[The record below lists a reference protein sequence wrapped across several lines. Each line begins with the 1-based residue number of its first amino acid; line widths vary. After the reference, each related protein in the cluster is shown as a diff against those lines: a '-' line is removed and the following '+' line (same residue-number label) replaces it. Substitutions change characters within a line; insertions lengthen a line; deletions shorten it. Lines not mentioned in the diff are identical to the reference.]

1 MVYLRKSHKNL
12 CFLIQLQTTK
22 LLFKEMYVHT
32 NYILFN
38 NSLTFVHGSL
48 ILKKYNIWYDITLF
62 FYKVL

>member
-1 MVYLRKSHKNL
+1 PKRVIKIYV
-12 CFLIQLQTTK
+12 FLIQLQTTK

-32 NYILFN
+32 NYILFH
-38 NSLTFVHGSL
+38 NSLTFVHDSL

>member
-1 MVYLRKSHKNL
+1 M
-12 CFLIQLQTTK
+12 FLIQLQTTK

-32 NYILFN
+32 NYILFH

-62 FYKVL
+62 L